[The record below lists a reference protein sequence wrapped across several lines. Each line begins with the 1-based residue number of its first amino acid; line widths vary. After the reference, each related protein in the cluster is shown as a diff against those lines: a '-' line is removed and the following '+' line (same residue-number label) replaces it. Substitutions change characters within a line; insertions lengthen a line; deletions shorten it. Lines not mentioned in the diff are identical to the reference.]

1 MPTDELKPVERGV
14 LLVLMASGRPLR
26 ESADLKKT
34 YNLGLTPA
42 HRANLKRLGLV
53 ETTERPFTHT
63 LSPRG
68 WEWAE
73 KQLSA
78 ESPKG
83 LMGMGPLYALLHGLR
98 GHIDRHSYSLREVFS
113 EGGKANGNGAR
124 DSMENAAWAEADK
137 ALANALQDMSVVTRA
152 MSKLQEGAQGSIG
165 ELAKRAVLASNLV
178 LQSVRQA
185 ARMRELSFATE
196 EGGETT
202 FDPVMHSSHE
212 NLAVGAAVRIRKAPV
227 IRGPAKH
234 GVVIL
239 PGQVEPI

>member
-1 MPTDELKPVERGV
+1 MPADELTLKERGV
-14 LLVLMASGRPLR
+14 LLVLMANGRPLR
-26 ESADLKKT
+26 ESADLKAT
-34 YNLGLTPA
+34 YNLALTPA
-42 HRANLKRLGLV
+42 HRAKLKRLGLV

-63 LSPRG
+63 LTPKG

-83 LMGMGPLYALLHGLR
+83 QMGMAPVYAVLHGLR
-98 GHIDRHSYSLREVFS
+98 GHIDRHSYSLKEVFS
-113 EGGKANGNGAR
+113 EGGKANGNRAR

-137 ALANALQDMSVVTRA
+137 ALANALQDISVFTRS
-152 MSKLQEGAQGSIG
+152 MSKLQDAAQGG
-165 ELAKRAVLASNLV
+165 TAELAKRAVLASKLV

-196 EGGETT
+196 EGGETA

-212 NLAVGAAVRIRKAPV
+212 NLAVGTAVRIRKAPV
-227 IRGPAKH
+227 IRGPAKL
-234 GVVIL
+234 GVVVL
-239 PGQVEPI
+239 AGEVEPI